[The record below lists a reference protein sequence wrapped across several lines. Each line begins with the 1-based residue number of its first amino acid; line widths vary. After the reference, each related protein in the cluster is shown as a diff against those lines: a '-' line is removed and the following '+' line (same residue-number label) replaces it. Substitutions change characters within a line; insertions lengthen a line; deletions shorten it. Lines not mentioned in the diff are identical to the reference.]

1 MRYLLTLLLTGLYA
15 AAMYA
20 ATPLSICDYDRD
32 AVKARLDATPLHSI
46 EGIWQFTT
54 DGATVVIE
62 RDTDSGE
69 RPTSDTPMR
78 YRMVIMRSP
87 VRSVLPGTVMGYLSP
102 TAKRG
107 SYSATIFTDSD
118 GGSRLLKPK
127 KFTLTLTD
135 DSHLGFHK
143 HGLKIKVRFWRLLP
157 YISRLGI
164 STRDDSPRDLDGCIR
179 IYPMPV
185 TGPVDPIYL

>member
-1 MRYLLTLLLTGLYA
+1 MRLLLTLLIAGLLIPAINA
-15 AAMYA
+15 ADRLPMR
-20 ATPLSICDYDRD
+20 DYERD
-32 AVKARLDATPLHSI
+32 AVKSRLAASPLHTI
-46 EGIWQFTT
+46 EGIWQFTA
-54 DGATVVIE
+54 DGATIVIE
-62 RDTDSGE
+62 RDHGDS
-69 RPTSDTPMR
+69 PAVDAATR

-87 VRSVLPGTVMGYLSP
+87 VRSVLPGTVMGYLLP

-107 SYSATIFTDSD
+107 SYSATIYTDSD

-135 DSHLGFHK
+135 DSHLSFHK

-164 STRDDSPRDLDGCIR
+164 YTREDNPRDLDGCVR

-185 TGPVDPIYL
+185 SGPIEPVYL